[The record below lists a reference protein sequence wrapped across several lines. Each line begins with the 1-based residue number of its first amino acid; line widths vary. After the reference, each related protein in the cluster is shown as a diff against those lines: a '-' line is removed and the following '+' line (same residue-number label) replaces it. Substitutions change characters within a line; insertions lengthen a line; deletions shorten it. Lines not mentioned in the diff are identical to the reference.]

1 MKTILRFIFKLLY
14 HQFAFTYDLVS
25 ATVSLGRWKD
35 WVISILPFIEGPL
48 VLEIGFGPG
57 HLQRIL
63 LSRGLIAVGIDESW
77 QMTRLA
83 KYNLRKQ
90 QTSEVQIVSGF
101 QRQSS
106 IQPQSGYTQ
115 INLTR
120 GLAQRLPFPDQSFNT
135 IVATFPAEY
144 ITASETLNEVRRC
157 LSDGGKFIVLPVAIQ
172 IGRGFLDRA
181 MAWLFRVTHQSPVDP
196 IEMVHEKLREP
207 FVKAGFEVD
216 IQELYVKSSLLLVII
231 ALPRSRNSTGTM

>member
-1 MKTILRFIFKLLY
+1 MKAFLRQFFRLLY
-14 HQFAFTYDLVS
+14 HQFAFTYDLV
-25 ATVSLGRWKD
+25 AAAVSFNRWKD
-35 WVISILPFIEGPL
+35 WVERVIPFIEGSR
-48 VLEIGFGPG
+48 VLELGHGPG

-63 LSRGLIAVGIDESW
+63 LSRGLIAVGIDESR

-83 KYNLRKQ
+83 KYNLRKR
-90 QTSEVQIVSGF
+90 QTSAVQSVSGF
-101 QRQSS
+101 QRQTTT
-106 IQPQSGYTQ
+106 QSQAGYTQ

-120 GLAQRLPFPDQSFNT
+120 GLAQHLPFPNRAFDT

-172 IGRGFLDRA
+172 IGRGLLDRA

-196 IEMVHEKLREP
+196 IEMVRDKLREP
-207 FVKAGFEVD
+207 FVKAGFEVE
-216 IQELYVKSSLLLVII
+216 IRELQVKSSLLLVII
-231 ALPRSRNSTGTM
+231 ALPRPG